1 MHLPQCFDF
10 TAPQLPAYLAMGT
23 LAGVCAAGVVILRKR
38 EFHGRP
44 FFLIGYVATMGWL
57 TLVLMEL
64 LAAAPSC
71 SGAGTRAH
79 PCGPTTAAGIQANP
93 TQAEGDR
100 PSACQ
105 KAELTPHE
113 TKEEL

>member
-1 MHLPQCFDF
+1 DF

-71 SGAGTRAH
+71 KMFWAEFSYLFIALL
-79 PCGPTTAAGIQANP
+79 PTAWCYFLFDYSHART
-93 TQAEGDR
+93 
-100 PSACQ
+100 
-105 KAELTPHE
+105 
-113 TKEEL
+113 